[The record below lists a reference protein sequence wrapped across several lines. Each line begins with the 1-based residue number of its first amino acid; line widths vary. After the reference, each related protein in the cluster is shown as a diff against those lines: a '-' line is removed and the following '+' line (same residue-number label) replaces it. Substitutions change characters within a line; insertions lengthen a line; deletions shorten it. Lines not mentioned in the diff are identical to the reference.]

1 MKHIQLSLEEA
12 EALAQ
17 EIRQRPASG
26 DEHRRPD
33 VLRRED
39 AIVVLWQAL
48 VDERKR
54 ADERLRKQG

>member
-48 VDERKR
+48 VDERRR
-54 ADERLRKQG
+54 ADEHAEKRG